1 MADRPFN
8 LGIDPADAQARLQQ
22 LLQPTQYAMGGQ
34 TAFAD
39 GGSVQGSGATE
50 AADLDTLY
58 QKYADPG
65 YALGG
70 LFGNNSSRNF
80 RNLDRHLEKRL
91 VGYQDSSNT
100 DADGNVIQGEPIYEN
115 VWVPN
120 SQQSQIS
127 QPDQTVQQQNDVK
140 SLPSSLNQPAVNYGE
155 DGSGGGGEGETTPAI
170 IGSSS
175 TPMNEIE
182 QPYLGGNLI
191 MTEEENKQYDDL
203 INSQQSGQ
211 QSFDENNIP
220 LPPTKPTYLQ
230 NFDYGQYANPLAARY
245 AFLSKALNPTIAAA
259 AMGNFQSE
267 SGNNPNQLQ
276 TSNGASTGKPLY
288 TKEKGFENL
297 PTGYGSAQWG
307 TTRLTNLGANNP
319 NKLGLY
325 DFADRYGLDPNTT
338 EGQDR
343 FLVYELTTNPEYR
356 NVYKNLLKSG
366 NDVAGATYVFGSGYE
381 APRNLNA
388 TIKQRQQDALM
399 YQNLYTNG
407 LDTLTD
413 AQRQRISDTQKN
425 ILDPYFNK
433 LAENKTALGQDQV
446 AQTNN
451 DLGDVG
457 FNPVIDTSV
466 NDRIMADSNAL
477 LNQSVQNGLNYNYQD
492 PFGLLTSG
500 LSQYVLPE
508 TYSSSGRPGGGG
520 NDGWGSSLS
529 ILNDFPSWY
538 TEPYAEGGKVNFNS
552 MFDGD
557 SEMLQARAKQ
567 LARQAYDNPKAL
579 SASERKEWNELAG
592 KYNLPPSAGSQ
603 NTYEEQ
609 TEETMNGLQK
619 GLSSRQK
626 DRSYAKGGLVYDP
639 DEIDAIAAQ
648 IRGVN

>member
-1 MADRPFN
+1 MREAI
-8 LGIDPADAQARLQQ
+8 L
-22 LLQPTQYAMGGQ
+22 GGQ
-34 TAFAD
+34 TAFAE
-39 GGSVQGSGATE
+39 GGSVQDSGATE
-50 AADLDTLY
+50 AADLNTLF

-65 YALGG
+65 YAEGG
-70 LFGNNSSRNF
+70 SVPGYAFGGMFNDLFGHIKN
-80 RNLDRHLEKRL
+80 
-91 VGYQDSSNT
+91 
-100 DADGNVIQGEPIYEN
+100 
-115 VWVPN
+115 
-120 SQQSQIS
+120 IS
-127 QPDQTVQQQNDVK
+127 QNWSGNQYATPAFTDSQATQDE
-140 SLPSSLNQPAVNYGE
+140 QPATNEDKGLTQLAANYGE
-155 DGSGGGGEGETTPAI
+155 GAGGQAETIPSTVGSET
-170 IGSSS
+170 
-175 TPMNEIE
+175 E
-182 QPYLGGNLI
+182 QPYLGGDLI

-203 INSQQSGQ
+203 INSQQGGQ
-211 QSFDENNIP
+211 QSFDENNAP
-220 LPPTKPTYLQ
+220 LPPTKPAYLQ
-230 NFDYGQYANPLAARY
+230 NFDYSQYADPLSARY
-245 AFLSKALNPTIAAA
+245 AYLSKTLNPTIAAA
-259 AMGNFQSE
+259 AMGNFQVE

-276 TSNGASTGKPLY
+276 TSNGISTGKPLY
-288 TKEKGFENL
+288 TKKKGFENL

-307 TTRLTNLGANNP
+307 TTRLTNLGANDP

-366 NDVAGATYVFGSGYE
+366 NDVAGASYIFGSGYE
-381 APRNLNA
+381 APKNLSA
-388 TIKQRQQDALM
+388 SLKQRQQDALM

-407 LDTLTD
+407 LDKLTD
-413 AQRQRISDTQKN
+413 AQRQRVADTQKN

-433 LAENKTALGQDQV
+433 LAEDKAALEKEQYDKWFEDQKSAFFKRTDEINAKADAEAKAKADAEAKAKADAEAPEKARAQDQV
-446 AQTNN
+446 AQNNN

-457 FNPVIDTSV
+457 FNPVVDTSV
-466 NDRIMADSNAL
+466 NDRIMADSNSL
-477 LNQSVQNGLNYNYQD
+477 LNQSVQSGLNYNYQD
-492 PFGLLTSG
+492 PFGLLSSG

-520 NDGWGSSLS
+520 NDGSGSSLS

-538 TEPYAEGGKVNFNS
+538 TEPYAEGGKVSFNP

-567 LARQAYDNPKAL
+567 LARQAYENPKSL

-609 TEETMNGLQK
+609 TEETMSGLQK

-626 DRSYAKGGLVYDP
+626 EREYAKGGLVYDP
-639 DEIDAIAAQ
+639 AEIDAIAAQ
-648 IRGVN
+648 IRGAI